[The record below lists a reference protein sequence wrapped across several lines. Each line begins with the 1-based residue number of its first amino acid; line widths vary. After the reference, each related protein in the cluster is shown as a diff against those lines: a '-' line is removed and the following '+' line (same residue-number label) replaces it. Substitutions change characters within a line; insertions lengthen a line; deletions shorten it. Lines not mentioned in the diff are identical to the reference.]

1 MSSKKMPALTEQD
14 IHQFL
19 PAAIE
24 IEQSP
29 APKFGRSI
37 LWAIITLFVIALVWS
52 YFGKV
57 DIVAVAQG
65 KVIPSERVKQIQ
77 PLEAAIV
84 SEIHVKEGSFVNK
97 DDPLITLDPTMA
109 VADVNQIDSEWRDAV
124 AQQARVDA
132 FIGWLRSATGEMP
145 TLKGDSRT
153 DPSQLEKQNK
163 LLKQEVLEYQA
174 KIESIVQ
181 ETERL
186 KAELEAT
193 EAEVDK
199 QSRLLPVIKE
209 RVEALEILYRKE
221 YVAKVQYLE
230 LKQQLIENEQN
241 LAIQIARLKTLKAA
255 ILTNKAQLSALKHE
269 QLKNVHTQRNDL
281 DVKIATL
288 YEQKNKAEK
297 RATQYNLKAPISGYV
312 QQLAMN
318 TIGGVVTPAQ
328 VLMEIVPEESVLE
341 VEAFVLNKDIGFVQE
356 GQKAEIKIEAFNFT
370 KYGVMHA
377 NVAHLSEDAI
387 SDDELGLVYRALLRL
402 DSEKIDIDER
412 KIRLSPGMA
421 VFAEVKTGK
430 RRIIEYV
437 VSPLQKY
444 NSESI
449 RER

>member
-1 MSSKKMPALTEQD
+1 MKGKNIAVLTEQE

-109 VADVNQIDSEWRDAV
+109 VADVNQIGSEWRDAV

-132 FIGWLRSATGEMP
+132 FVDWLRNATGQP
-145 TLKGDSRT
+145 PVLNAGAHA
-153 DPSQLEKQNK
+153 DPLQMEKQNK
-163 LLKQEVLEYQA
+163 LLKQEILEYLA
-174 KIESIVQ
+174 KIESVVQ

-186 KAELEAT
+186 KAELEVT

-221 YVAKVQYLE
+221 YVAKIQYLE

-241 LAIQIARLKTLKAA
+241 LAIQTARLKTLKAA
-255 ILTNKAQLSALKHE
+255 ILTNRAKLRALKHE
-269 QLKNVHTQRNDL
+269 QLKNVHAQRNDL

-328 VLMEIVPEESVLE
+328 VLMDIVPENSLLE
-341 VEAFVLNKDIGFVQE
+341 IEAFVLNQDIGFVRD
-356 GQKAEIKIEAFNFT
+356 GQSAEIKIETFNFT
-370 KYGVMHA
+370 KYGLLDA
-377 NVAHLSEDAI
+377 ELASLSNDAI
-387 SDDELGLVYRALLRL
+387 QDENLGLIYRAMFKLKTDKMLVEE
-402 DSEKIDIDER
+402 SW
-412 KIRLSPGMA
+412 IRLSPGMN
-421 VFAEVKTGK
+421 VTAEVKTGK
-430 RRIIEYV
+430 RRLIEYFL
-437 VSPLQKY
+437 SPLMKY
-444 NSESI
+444 KQESTK
-449 RER
+449 ER